1 MKNHPEPSSSSDW
14 ITAAADLK
22 ELRRVPSRGKA
33 EDLVSRLVAFGLK
46 EVPTRDPGAVSL
58 ARARLRTHAEGLLLD
73 PGVAPRPA
81 VLREAVLAYARDVTE
96 KAPWGEQ
103 LRPLAEVLTSDRSDP
118 PRDQAPVL
126 GQIRRILDLSDP
138 ELARILG
145 VTRQAMEQ
153 WRKRGIPAER
163 SADVDRLSAA
173 ADWLAEEL
181 IAERIPQIVR
191 TPVPGLGGR
200 TMLAYATE
208 EGSLAWLEHLAMLF
222 SLQTTA

>member
-1 MKNHPEPSSSSDW
+1 MRNNPDPFPSDDW
-14 ITAAADLK
+14 AAAAADLK
-22 ELRRVPSRGKA
+22 DLRRAPSRGKA
-33 EDLVSRLVAFGLK
+33 ETLVANLVALGLE
-46 EVPTRDPGAVSL
+46 EVSTPDPMAEPL
-58 ARARLRTHAEGLLLD
+58 ARARLRTYAEGLLLD

-81 VLREAVLAYARDVTE
+81 VLREAVLAYAREVTE
-96 KAPWGEQ
+96 ATWGLE
-103 LRPLAEVLTSDRSDP
+103 LRPLAEVLTSGRSDP

-145 VTRQAMEQ
+145 VTRQALEQ
-153 WRKRGIPAER
+153 WRKRGVPAER
-163 SADVDRLSAA
+163 SADVDRLAAA

-200 TMLAYATE
+200 TMLVYATE

-222 SLQTTA
+222 SMQTTA

>member
-1 MKNHPEPSSSSDW
+1 MRNNPDPSPSDDW
-14 ITAAADLK
+14 AAAAADLK
-22 ELRRVPSRGKA
+22 DLRRAPSRGKA
-33 EDLVSRLVAFGLK
+33 EDLVTTLVALGLG
-46 EVPTRDPGAVSL
+46 EVPRLTPGREPL
-58 ARARLRTHAEGLLLD
+58 ARARLRTYAEGLLLD

-96 KAPWGEQ
+96 EAPWGEQ
-103 LRPLAEVLTSDRSDP
+103 LRPLAEVLTSGRSDP

-126 GQIRRILDLSDP
+126 GQIRRILGLSDP

-145 VTRQAMEQ
+145 VTRQALEQ

-163 SADVDRLSAA
+163 SADVDRLAAA
-173 ADWLAEEL
+173 ADWLSEEL

-200 TMLAYATE
+200 TMLDFAKQ

-222 SLQTTA
+222 SMQTTA